1 MQESIESQVSD
12 VYFLQLLSTHVG
24 SLPHQL
30 GGINLGPSSDN
41 LGFTNP
47 LLSGSTR
54 KRLLQF
60 DREINVLEKD

>member
-1 MQESIESQVSD
+1 MS
-12 VYFLQLLSTHVG
+12 
-24 SLPHQL
+24 HQL
-30 GGINLGPSSDN
+30 GGIDFGPSSDN

-60 DREINVLEKD
+60 DREVDVLEKDGFDGDTPLLGGSFNLSKK